1 MALPGDET
9 ILAAM
14 TDSRTASDAVTIRR
28 ATDDD
33 TELVIVGRL
42 RFLCDVRGL
51 TPDGLSDE
59 FLTANRRFIERTHGR
74 SFHSWLATTD
84 RDVVGIVSLVIFDA
98 PPRPEERRDA
108 DGYVVN
114 MHVVPEHRRRGIGR
128 RLIERCMRDAEA
140 EGVRRFTL
148 HATADGRPL
157 YESLGFVDEPGW
169 MNRYA

>member
-98 PPRPEERRDA
+98 PPRPEERRD
-108 DGYVVN
+108 
-114 MHVVPEHRRRGIGR
+114 RRRPTALR
-128 RLIERCMRDAEA
+128 VP
-140 EGVRRFTL
+140 GVRRR
-148 HATADGRPL
+148 ARM
-157 YESLGFVDEPGW
+157 DEPVRVTGGAV
-169 MNRYA
+169 RPRP

>member
-1 MALPGDET
+1 MSAPD
-9 ILAAM
+9 
-14 TDSRTASDAVTIRR
+14 ASHPTVRR
-28 ATDDD
+28 ATADDL
-33 TELVIVGRL
+33 ELVISRRL
-42 RFLCDVRGL
+42 QFFCEMRGWTL
-51 TPDGLSDE
+51 AELSDE
-59 FLTANRRFIERTHGR
+59 FLDANRRFIERTHGR

>member
-1 MALPGDET
+1 M
-9 ILAAM
+9 
-14 TDSRTASDAVTIRR
+14 
-28 ATDDD
+28 
-33 TELVIVGRL
+33 
-42 RFLCDVRGL
+42 RGL

-84 RDVVGIVSLVIFDA
+84 RD
-98 PPRPEERRDA
+98 A

-128 RLIERCMRDAEA
+128 RLIERCMRDAEV